1 MLYAYSILP
10 PPLVYFCQEKS
21 PFINLDIYFKIHQ
34 NNTIENEMDAWL
46 MFLGTDDPDRI
57 LQLLDQYP
65 WFEDLYRD
73 LYTACRNTERVM
85 GMFSEE
91 LKILDRNT
99 VQYMIDEMEEQIK
112 EQGRQLKE
120 KELQLESQKNQI
132 KDQKNQLERQ
142 KSILTN
148 LCRSLVSE
156 CQSRGDSRETA
167 VQLLCEKAGMDEATA
182 ARTTD
187 KYWKA

>member
-1 MLYAYSILP
+1 MILP
-10 PPLVYFCQEKS
+10 YI
-21 PFINLDIYFKIHQ
+21 FINLDIYFKIHQ

-120 KELQLESQKNQI
+120 KDIQLKN
-132 KDQKNQLERQ
+132 Q
-142 KSILTN
+142 KSILEN

-182 ARTTD
+182 AEAVGQ
-187 KYWKA
+187 YWKD

>member
-1 MLYAYSILP
+1 
-10 PPLVYFCQEKS
+10 
-21 PFINLDIYFKIHQ
+21 
-34 NNTIENEMDAWL
+34 
-46 MFLGTDDPDRI
+46 
-57 LQLLDQYP
+57 
-65 WFEDLYRD
+65 
-73 LYTACRNTERVM
+73 M

-120 KELQLESQKNQI
+120 KDIQLKN
-132 KDQKNQLERQ
+132 Q
-142 KSILTN
+142 KSILEN

-156 CQSRGDSRETA
+156 CQDRGDSRETA
-167 VQLLCEKAGMDEATA
+167 VQLLCERAGMDEATA
-182 ARTTD
+182 ARTID

>member
-1 MLYAYSILP
+1 MIRTGSCSCWI
-10 PPLVYFCQEKS
+10 S
-21 PFINLDIYFKIHQ
+21 
-34 NNTIENEMDAWL
+34 T
-46 MFLGTDDPDRI
+46 
-57 LQLLDQYP
+57 P

-120 KELQLESQKNQI
+120 KDIQLKN
-132 KDQKNQLERQ
+132 Q
-142 KSILTN
+142 KSILEN

-156 CQSRGDSRETA
+156 CQSRGTA
-167 VQLLCEKAGMDEATA
+167 VKRQYSCSAKRPAWMKRLLPGQQTNTGKLKLLTGIVRLKATA
-182 ARTTD
+182 GHWRGSFEPRFLMHPLTVPPIYSSTFIYAPCNNSSSIGFV
-187 KYWKA
+187 

>member
-1 MLYAYSILP
+1 MHIPFY
-10 PPLVYFCQEKS
+10 PPLVYFCQEKT
-21 PFINLDIYFKIHQ
+21 PFINLDIYFKIYQ

-120 KELQLESQKNQI
+120 KELQLESQKNQ
-132 KDQKNQLERQ
+132 LESQ
-142 KSILTN
+142 KSILANFCRN
-148 LCRSLVSE
+148 LISE
-156 CQSRGDSRETA
+156 CQDRGDSRETA

-182 ARTTD
+182 LKTADT
-187 KYWKA
+187 YWKA